1 MYEILDKVNS
11 PADLKKLDMAELEM
25 LAEDVRNAV
34 LNRVSKVGGHVGP
47 NLGIV
52 EITIALH
59 YVFDFFK
66 DKLILDV
73 SHQCYP
79 HKILTGRKHGFLEED
94 KFSSVSPYLS
104 PAESPY
110 DTFKIGHTSTSI
122 SLACGTAKARDL
134 NGEKHAVVAVIGDGS
149 LSGGEAFE
157 GLNNA
162 STLNSNLIIVVNDN
176 EMSISDNQGG
186 LYKNLK
192 ELRESAGANKNN
204 FFKAFGF
211 DYLYV
216 EDGND
221 VSKLIPVFESV
232 KNTKK
237 PVVVH
242 IHTTKG
248 KGFLPA
254 ETKKERWHFSA
265 PFYTETGELI
275 KPAETNTCAFAIRN
289 YLKNKAKLT
298 PNLAVITAATPGI
311 FGFNEDFR
319 NSLKKQYFDVG
330 IAEEHAV
337 AFASALAKNGAKP
350 VLAFNSSF
358 IQRTYDQL
366 SQDLALNKSPAVIL
380 VYRGEISKA
389 SATHLGVFDLQVTN
403 NIPNVV
409 CISPSNTNE
418 TLSVLDWAI
427 EQNEHPVII
436 RVPTEELCE
445 DAALEEFEPKLYKS
459 KIISQQKDIALVGL
473 GKFLD
478 LAKDVQTILNEKYNL
493 SATVINPIYSNGLD
507 EKLLEKL
514 KKEHRLVATFENAVL
529 DGGFGE
535 KVARFYGSSDMRVLN
550 FGAKKEFTEC
560 VPVAELKEL
569 YHLTPELA
577 SADIAELFSKISSNK
592 E

>member
-1 MYEILDKVNS
+1 MFEILNKINS
-11 PADLKKLDMAELEM
+11 PKDLKKLELNELEL
-25 LAEDVRNAV
+25 LAQDVRDAV
-34 LNRVSKVGGHVGP
+34 LNRVSKIGGHVGP

-52 EITIALH
+52 ETTIALH
-59 YVFDFFK
+59 YVFDFLK

-79 HKILTGRKHGFLEED
+79 HKILTGRKHGFVEDD
-94 KFSSVSPYLS
+94 KFDTVSPYLS
-104 PAESPY
+104 PEESPY

-122 SLACGTAKARDL
+122 SLATGVAKARDL
-134 NGEKHAVVAVIGDGS
+134 NGEKYAVVAVIGDGS

-162 STLNSNLIIVVNDN
+162 STLNSNMIIVVNDN
-176 EMSISDNQGG
+176 EMSISNNQGG

-192 ELRESAGANKNN
+192 ELRDTSGTNKNN

-211 DYLYV
+211 DYIYL
-216 EDGND
+216 EEGND
-221 VSKLIPVFESV
+221 VQKLITVFESV

-237 PVVVH
+237 PIVVH

-248 KGFLPA
+248 KGFSHA

-265 PFYTETGELI
+265 PFYTETGELV
-275 KPAETNTCAFAIRN
+275 KPADTNTCAFAIRN

-298 PNLAVITAATPGI
+298 KNLAVITAATPGI
-311 FGFNEDFR
+311 FGFNEEFR
-319 NSLKKQYFDVG
+319 NSLKKQYIDVG

-337 AFASALAKNGAKP
+337 ALASALAKNGAKP

-380 VYRGEISKA
+380 VYRGELSKA
-389 SATHLGVFDLQVTN
+389 SATHLGVFDLQLTN
-403 NIPNVV
+403 NTPNLI
-409 CISPSNTNE
+409 CLSPSNTNE
-418 TLSVLDWAI
+418 TLSILDWAI

-436 RVPTEELCE
+436 RVPTEEVSE
-445 DAALEEFEPKLYKS
+445 DIVFEDFDGQINKLKM
-459 KIISQQKDIALVGL
+459 IDEQKDIALIGL

-478 LAKDVQTILNEKYNL
+478 IAKDVQKILNEKYNL
-493 SATVINPIYSNGLD
+493 SASVINPVYSNGFDTAFLND
-507 EKLLEKL
+507 L
-514 KKEHRLVATFENAVL
+514 KQNHKLVATFENAVL

-535 KVARFYGSSDMRVLN
+535 KIARFYGPTKMRVLN
-550 FGAKKEFTEC
+550 FGANKEFTEQ
-560 VPVAELKEL
+560 VPVAELKER

-577 SADIAELFSKISSNK
+577 SQDIADIFEDILND
-592 E
+592 

>member
-1 MYEILDKVNS
+1 MFETLNKINS
-11 PADLKKLDMAELEM
+11 PKDLKKLELAELEL
-25 LAEDVRNAV
+25 LAQDVRDAV
-34 LNRVSKVGGHVGP
+34 LNRVSKIGGHVGP

-52 EITIALH
+52 ETTIALH
-59 YVFDFFK
+59 YVFDFLK

-79 HKILTGRKHGFLEED
+79 HKILTGRKHGFIEDD
-94 KFSSVSPYLS
+94 KFDTVSPYLS
-104 PAESPY
+104 PEESPY

-122 SLACGTAKARDL
+122 SLATGVAKARDL
-134 NGEKHAVVAVIGDGS
+134 NGEKYAVVAVIGDGS

-162 STLNSNLIIVVNDN
+162 STLNSNMIIVVNDN
-176 EMSISDNQGG
+176 EMSISNNQGG

-192 ELRESAGANKNN
+192 ELRETAGASKNN

-211 DYLYV
+211 DYIYL
-216 EDGND
+216 EEGNN
-221 VSKLIPVFESV
+221 VQKLVTVFESV

-237 PVVVH
+237 PIVVH

-248 KGFLPA
+248 KGFSFA

-265 PFYTETGELI
+265 PFYTETGELV
-275 KPAETNTCAFAIRN
+275 KPADTNTCAFAIRN

-298 PNLAVITAATPGI
+298 KNLAVITAATPGI
-311 FGFNEDFR
+311 FGFNEEFR
-319 NSLKKQYFDVG
+319 NSLKKQYIDVG

-337 AFASALAKNGAKP
+337 ALASALAKSGAKP

-380 VYRGEISKA
+380 VYRGELSKA
-389 SATHLGVFDLQVTN
+389 SATHLGVFDLQLTN
-403 NIPNVV
+403 NIPNLV
-409 CISPSNTNE
+409 CLSPSNTNE
-418 TLSVLDWAI
+418 TLSILDWAI

-436 RVPTEELCE
+436 RVPTEEVSE
-445 DAALEEFEPKLYKS
+445 DIVFEDFDGQINKFKM
-459 KIISQQKDIALVGL
+459 IDEQKDIALVGL

-478 LAKDVQTILNEKYNL
+478 IAKDVQKILNEKYNL
-493 SATVINPIYSNGLD
+493 SASVINPVYSNGFDIEFLNNLKQSH
-507 EKLLEKL
+507 KL
-514 KKEHRLVATFENAVL
+514 VVTFENAVL

-535 KVARFYGSSDMRVLN
+535 KIARFYGPTKMRVLN
-550 FGAKKEFTEC
+550 FGANKEFTEQ
-560 VPVAELKEL
+560 VPVAELKER

-577 SADIAELFSKISSNK
+577 SQDIADVFENIIND
-592 E
+592 